1 VPDRLAPPRD
11 DDGDDPMRVTDTSD
25 LWWKTAVFYN
35 LDVETYLDW
44 NDDGVGD
51 LEGLAH
57 RLDHL
62 AELGVT
68 CLWLAPF
75 YPSPQ
80 QDNGYDISDYY
91 GVDPRYGH
99 LGDFVEVVRTAKDRG
114 MRVIV
119 DLVVNHTS
127 DQHPWFQAARR
138 DPESRFREYYQWRD
152 DVPDDQPENMF
163 PDVEEGVWSFDE
175 TAGRY
180 YRHSFYSHQPD
191 LATHRQAVRDE
202 IAKVIG
208 FWLQLGIDGFRV
220 DAVPHLIDTEDGAEH
235 EFLRALRGYVS
246 RRSGSGMMLGEV
258 NLPYDEMVAFFGE
271 DDGDELTM
279 QFDFVANQ
287 ALYLSLARQDAAP
300 LATALADRPALAR
313 GNQWGNFV
321 RNHDE
326 LTLDQLSESER
337 DEVFE
342 AFAPLE
348 SQRIH
353 GRGIVRRLPP
363 MLDGDPR
370 RVRMVYSLM
379 FSTPGAPV
387 LFYGEEIGMGE
398 NPEVSGRGAV
408 RTPMQWTDEPGGGF
422 SRADADDLVAPVAA
436 EGWAPEH
443 VNVSRQRHEPDSMLR
458 FVQNLIRHY
467 RASPEI
473 GWGDLIVLDSGHTC
487 VLAHAVH
494 GSTGTLVA
502 LHNFAPDGR
511 SVDLDLGALDL
522 DGSARVVD
530 LLADL
535 ATPEAPAADGHLR
548 VELEG
553 YGFRWLR
560 VLRPG
565 EKRLV

>member
-1 VPDRLAPPRD
+1 
-11 DDGDDPMRVTDTSD
+11 MRVTDTSD

-35 LDVETYLDW
+35 LKVETYLDW
-44 NDDGVGD
+44 DDDGVGD

-80 QDNGYDISDYY
+80 RDNGYDISDYY

-99 LGDFVEVVRTAKDRG
+99 LGDFVEVIRTAKDRG
-114 MRVIV
+114 LRVIV

-138 DPESRFREYYQWRD
+138 DPESRFRRFYRWSDE
-152 DVPDDQPENMF
+152 VPADQPANMF
-163 PDVEEGVWSFDE
+163 PDVEDGVWSYDE
-175 TAGRY
+175 VAGQH

-191 LATHRQAVRDE
+191 LATDDPVVREE

-208 FWLQLGIDGFRV
+208 FWLELGIDGFRV
-220 DAVPHLIDTEDGAEH
+220 DAVPHLIATEDGAEH
-235 EFLRALRGYVS
+235 DFLRALRGYVS
-246 RRSGSGMMLGEV
+246 RRSGGGMMLGEV
-258 NLPYDEMVAFFGE
+258 NLPYDEMVPFFGA

-287 ALYLSLARQDAAP
+287 ALYLALARQDATP
-300 LATALADRPALAR
+300 LREALAARPAIAR

-326 LTLDQLSESER
+326 LTLDQLTPDER
-337 DEVFE
+337 DEVFR
-342 AFAPLE
+342 AFAPEE

-370 RVRMVYSLM
+370 RIRMVYSLM
-379 FSTPGAPV
+379 FSLPGAPV
-387 LFYGEEIGMGE
+387 LLYGEEIGMGE
-398 NPEVSGRGAV
+398 NPAVKGRGAV

-422 SRADADDLVAPVAA
+422 SRAAADDLITPLAA
-436 EGWAPEH
+436 EGWAPQH
-443 VNVSRQRHEPDSMLR
+443 VNVSRQRHEPGSLLR
-458 FVQNLIRHY
+458 FMQELIRHY
-467 RASPEI
+467 RSSPEI
-473 GWGDLIVLDSGHTC
+473 GWGELTLLDSGHPC
-487 VLAHAVH
+487 VLAHAVT
-494 GSTGTLVA
+494 STTGALVA
-502 LHNFAPDGR
+502 VHNLAPDGR
-511 SVDLDLGALDL
+511 MLDLDLDALGLGA
-522 DGSARVVD
+522 DGPLRAVD
-530 LLADL
+530 LLGDEPSPIELDAAGPRL
-535 ATPEAPAADGHLR
+535 AIEI
-548 VELEG
+548 EG
-553 YGFRWLR
+553 YGYRWLR
-560 VLRPG
+560 ILRPG

>member
-1 VPDRLAPPRD
+1 
-11 DDGDDPMRVTDTSD
+11 MRVTDTSD

-80 QDNGYDISDYY
+80 RDNGYDISDYF

-127 DQHPWFQAARR
+127 DQHPWFRAARSDR
-138 DPESRFREYYQWRD
+138 DSRYRDFYNWRD
-152 DVPDDQPENMF
+152 DVPADQPANMF
-163 PDVEEGVWSFDE
+163 PDVEDGVWSFDDE
-175 TAGRY
+175 AGQY

-191 LATHRQAVRDE
+191 LATDRQAVRDE

-220 DAVPHLIDTEDGAEH
+220 DAVPHLIDTDGGAEH
-235 EFLRALRGYVS
+235 GFLQALRGYVA

-287 ALYLSLARQDAAP
+287 ALYLSLARQDAGP
-300 LATALADRPALAR
+300 LAAALSARPTLAR

-326 LTLDQLSESER
+326 LTLDQLSDDER

-370 RVRMVYSLM
+370 RIRMVYSLM

-398 NPEVSGRGAV
+398 NPAVSGRGAV
-408 RTPMQWTDEPGGGF
+408 RTPMQWTDEAGGGF
-422 SRADADDLVAPVAA
+422 SRADADDLVAPLAV

-443 VNVSRQRHEPDSMLR
+443 VSVSRQRHEPDSMLK
-458 FVQNLIRHY
+458 FVQGLVRHY

-473 GWGDLIVLDSGHTC
+473 GWGELTLLDSGHDC
-487 VLAHAVH
+487 VLAHAVVS
-494 GSTGTLVA
+494 STGTLVA
-502 LHNFAPDGR
+502 VHNFAPDGR
-511 SVDLDLGALDL
+511 SVDLDLSGLLGPDPGEGADA
-522 DGSARVVD
+522 GAAAPRVVD
-530 LLADL
+530 LLAERS
-535 ATPEAPAADGHLR
+535 TPEAPADDAHHR
-548 VELEG
+548 IELEG

-560 VLRPG
+560 VVRAG